1 MPPSGKD
8 LCPDRTTDE
17 CKQAQNLGNRRHFS
31 TPFPKPYR
39 ANCYHNQTSHCPSSA
54 IPTST
59 PRASPWFY
67 NSIRCIYPDRS
78 SSIDLPLPR
87 PFPSDNTQSKDHEHW
102 FDPLKYQ
109 AQPHAQSIAPT
120 IPPRYTTPQY
130 SRLRHAVSPPMPDQF
145 LGRCR
150 APSHPNTWFP
160 NACECATPPLPLP
173 MQHPHSW

>member
-1 MPPSGKD
+1 MD
-8 LCPDRTTDE
+8 LCPDRITDE
-17 CKQAQNLGNRRHFS
+17 YKPVQNQENRRHFS

-39 ANCYHNQTSHCPSSA
+39 ANCYHNQTSHYPSSA

-67 NSIRCIYPDRS
+67 NSIRCIYPDRFCATY
-78 SSIDLPLPR
+78 LPPPR
-87 PFPSDNTQSKDHEHW
+87 PYPSDNTQSRDHEHW
-102 FDPLKYQ
+102 FDPSKSQ

-120 IPPRYTTPQY
+120 IPLRCTTPQY
-130 SRLRHAVSPPMPDQF
+130 SPHRHALSPPMPYQC

-160 NACECATPPLPLP
+160 NACECATPPLPP
-173 MQHPHSW
+173 PTPPPHSW